1 MRHAYA
7 PEATAPGYTTRVAP
21 VTTGAAAP
29 RVFLPA
35 QGPQLV
41 RWGSV
46 FSGTLISVGTF
57 GLLTALWLAL
67 SFGSHASFVYSNLS
81 WWIGGTA
88 IFCMFL
94 AGMIA
99 GMTSGARGMGAGAM
113 NGLTTWALVV
123 ITVGALALPTFAIG
137 RVPHTVTV
145 SGQVYS
151 INYLTYWTTFWSL
164 VIGLAVAL
172 VGGMVGGALHRT
184 VDEPY
189 IDLTAEG
196 PMVSS
201 DVAPVAVAGQPTA
214 AVPVAT
220 TAPVATTGAATSPA
234 PVVDES
240 ARQVYSQPR

>member
-21 VTTGAAAP
+21 VTTGAVAP
-29 RVFLPA
+29 KVYLPA

-46 FSGTLISVGTF
+46 FSGTLISVATF
-57 GLLTALWLAL
+57 SLLTALWLAL
-67 SFGSHASFVYSNLS
+67 SFGSRYSFVYSNLS

-99 GMTSGARGMGAGAM
+99 GMTSGARGAGAGAM

-123 ITVGALALPTFAIG
+123 ITVGAVALPTFAIG
-137 RVPHTVTV
+137 RVPNTVTV
-145 SGQVYS
+145 SGHVYS

-164 VIGLAVAL
+164 VIGLAAAL
-172 VGGMVGGALHRT
+172 LGGLIGGALHRP
-184 VDEPY
+184 VDDPY
-189 IDLTAEG
+189 IDITGDE
-196 PMVSS
+196 PMVRSE
-201 DVAPVAVAGQPTA
+201 APV
-214 AVPVAT
+214 T
-220 TAPVATTGAATSPA
+220 TAPPAGSQATSPGA
-234 PVVDES
+234 PLVDENG
-240 ARQVYSQPR
+240 RQVYSQPRS